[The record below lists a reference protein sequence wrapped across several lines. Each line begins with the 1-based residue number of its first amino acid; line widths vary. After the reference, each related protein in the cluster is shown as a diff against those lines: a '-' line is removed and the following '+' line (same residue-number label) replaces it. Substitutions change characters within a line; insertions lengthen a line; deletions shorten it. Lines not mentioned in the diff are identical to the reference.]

1 MRRAAAF
8 GALVSVL
15 MAPAASR
22 AYVRARAAQSPLPT
36 FWDAGCQVVTI
47 YLNGFTAMSADEV
60 AKSIAA
66 AAHAWSPDAVTCPG
80 STGDGGTGAGH
91 PSFEII
97 TQMSSSGPAP
107 SKGADGINAVI
118 FHTDQWP
125 ATYGDAIAVTSRN
138 TDPSGR
144 IFDADIEINAVTNL
158 YPWANA
164 DPNASTHGDAY
175 IDLQS
180 AITHEFGHFLGL
192 AHTCYHEGS
201 DPPPQP
207 TDDQGRLSP
216 PCEDGAGLPEEA
228 AVMWYKV
235 EPGAT
240 NKRVISADDARG
252 VCAIY
257 PPSAAAPA
265 CNANLP
271 EDGCACGTAATPRGS
286 AAALLALFALVATSR
301 RRRAR

>member
-8 GALVSVL
+8 AALLSIL
-15 MAPAASR
+15 LAPAASR
-22 AYVRARAAQSPLPT
+22 AYVRARAAQSAQLT
-36 FWDAGCQVVTI
+36 FWDAGCQIVTI
-47 YLNGFTAMSADEV
+47 YPNGFTAMSADEV

-80 STGDGGTGAGH
+80 SAADGGAGSGH

-97 TQMSSSGPAP
+97 TQLSSGGPPP
-107 SKGADGINAVI
+107 SKGPDGINAVI
-118 FHTDQWP
+118 FRTDEWP
-125 ATYGDAIAVTSRN
+125 AIYGDAIAVTSRN

-158 YPWANA
+158 YPWGNL
-164 DPNASTHGDAY
+164 DPNASLHGDAVL
-175 IDLQS
+175 DLQT

-192 AHTCYHEGS
+192 AHTCYHEGP
-201 DPPPQP
+201 DPAPRPN
-207 TDDQGRLSP
+207 DDQGQPSP
-216 PCEDGAGLPEEA
+216 DCQDGIGLPQEA

-235 EPGAT
+235 EPGT
-240 NKRVISADDARG
+240 SGKRVISDDDARG

-257 PPSAAAPA
+257 PPTAAAPT
-265 CNANLP
+265 CKANLP
-271 EDGCACGTAATPRGS
+271 EDGCACGAAGTPRGA
-286 AAALLALFALVATSR
+286 AAALMALVALMGAGR